1 MRSVSRGALRPG
13 DHIFSGRML
22 HLYFHHGI
30 YVGKGTVT
38 KSNNEKEEI
47 DDAVIH
53 FLGIGK
59 SRSESPCE
67 RCGHSSRRI
76 GVVITCLDCF
86 LEDHSIYVYKYNVPY
101 LKLRLK
107 RSGTCTVRSSKPA
120 DEVIQT
126 AFSLL
131 EKNSFGNYNFF
142 WNNCEDFAT
151 YCKTGVATSNQTA
164 GVFFGFGVPGI
175 IGYNVFKG
183 ILDRN

>member
-1 MRSVSRGALRPG
+1 MTS
-13 DHIFSGRML
+13 
-22 HLYFHHGI
+22 GI
-30 YVGKGTVT
+30 YVGKGTVI

-59 SRSESPCE
+59 ARRESPCE
-67 RCGHSSRRI
+67 ICGHSSQRI

-86 LEDHSIYVYKYNVPY
+86 LLDHSIYVYKYSVPY

-107 RSGTCTVRSSKPA
+107 RSGTCTVHSSKPA

-131 EKNSFGNYNFF
+131 EKKSFGNYNFF
-142 WNNCEDFAT
+142 FNNCEDFAT
-151 YCKTGVATSNQTA
+151 YCKTGLATSNQAA
-164 GVFFGFGVPGI
+164 GVLFGFSVPGV
-175 IGYNVFKG
+175 IGYNVLKG
-183 ILDRN
+183 IFFRN